1 MIYTKIINKIIRLPE
16 EVKFIINA
24 LENKQFEAFAV
35 GGCIRDILIGKNP
48 TDWDITTNAKPDEV
62 KCLFE
67 ELGYK
72 VIETGI
78 KHGTVTILVNINQYE
93 VTTYRIEKE
102 YLDNRHPSQVFF
114 TNSLK
119 EDLQRRDF
127 TINAM
132 AYNEN
137 KGLVD
142 YFQGITHLEERRIK
156 TVGDAEDRFREDSLR
171 ILRAVRFSTTLKYSI
186 DKDVEVGVR
195 NTCKL
200 LSNIS
205 KERVRDEFIK
215 ILLSSTPSYGIKK
228 LCDLGVMEF
237 IIPQLSKISVLSS
250 EGNSKEAVYK
260 LLEILDQ
267 SEASLTLRLSILIY
281 IILYFSSYDPNLEK
295 YVDYNSNAAE
305 LMAKHILQALKF
317 DNMTI
322 NRVVL
327 LLGNCHIDFKIDS
340 IVSVKSFISRVG
352 IDDFEEM
359 ISLIFA
365 TLKIGTWNMV
375 SYDEVIELKNQYCW
389 VIEGKEPIY
398 IKDLLVDGNDLITLG
413 IPKGKVLGE
422 TLKYLLIQVME
433 NKDNNTK
440 EILIE
445 LAKKYCNFIGYT
457 L

>member
-16 EVKFIINA
+16 EVKFIINN

-35 GGCIRDILIGKNP
+35 GGCIRDTLIGKIP
-48 TDWDITTNAKPDEV
+48 TDWDITTNAKPGEV

-78 KHGTVTILVNINQYE
+78 KHGTVTILLNKNQYE
-93 VTTYRIEKE
+93 VTTYRVEKE
-102 YLDNRHPSQVFF
+102 YLDNRHPSEVLF
-114 TNSLK
+114 TNVLK
-119 EDLQRRDF
+119 EDLLRRDF

-142 YFQGITHLEERRIK
+142 YFQGLTHLEERRIK

-171 ILRAVRFSTTLKYSI
+171 ILRAVRFSATLKYSI
-186 DKDVEVGVR
+186 DKDVEEGVR
-195 NTCKL
+195 HTCKL

-215 ILLSSTPSYGIKK
+215 ILLSATPSYGIKK
-228 LCDLGVMEF
+228 LCDLGAMEF

-250 EGNSKEAVYK
+250 QENSKEAAYK
-260 LLEILDQ
+260 SLEILDQ
-267 SEASLTLRLSILIY
+267 SEASLTLRLSVLIY
-281 IILYFSSYDPNLEK
+281 IILYFSSYDPKLGKCVE
-295 YVDYNSNAAE
+295 YNTNVAD
-305 LMAKHILQALKF
+305 LMVKHILQTLKF
-317 DNMTI
+317 DNVTI
-322 NRVVL
+322 SRVAL
-327 LLGNCHIDFKIDS
+327 LLGNCHIDFKMDS
-340 IVSVKSFISRVG
+340 VVSVKSFISRVG
-352 IDDFEEM
+352 IDNFEEM
-359 ISLIFA
+359 VSLIFT
-365 TLKIGTWNMV
+365 TLKIGTWNRV
-375 SYDEVIELKNQYCW
+375 SYDEVIGLKNHYYEI
-389 VIEGKEPIY
+389 IEGKEPIY
-398 IKDLLVDGNDLITLG
+398 IKDLLVDGNDLISLG
-413 IPKGKVLGE
+413 IPKGKILGE

-445 LAKKYCNFIGYT
+445 LAKKYCNFIGFT